1 MKICYISNSA
11 APSRNASSLQTAKL
25 CESLSLLGHQVT
37 LILPNTGIP
46 KTNYFKFYNIKSKF
60 KIIKLKYFNKFPK
73 GINYYLYT
81 FFSLINSKFKTQNLF
96 ITRNFF
102 TSLVLCFFKK
112 KHILEIHDD
121 LTIEGRIMKFL
132 IKNFDILNNKSIIKI
147 ITTTN
152 TLKLRYKKKYK
163 VDKNKILVL
172 HNASS
177 LIARFK
183 NYTKIKK
190 KLNIGY
196 FGSLYKSRGLDLI
209 IKISKLDKDNNY
221 IIYGGDNIMVNYLK
235 EKYNYN
241 NLRFNQY
248 IPYSK
253 VNKILN
259 TIDICIL
266 PYTKKIT
273 VSGNIGDISKYT
285 SPLKI
290 FDYMITGKL
299 IICSNLK
306 VIKEVLKNNYNSVL
320 IDDFLNIE
328 SWVMT
333 INSIKKNNKKF
344 NKLRLNAY
352 NFANKFN
359 SKWRAKSLISSISKN
374 YS

>member
-46 KTNYFKFYNIKSKF
+46 KMNYFKFYNIKSKF
-60 KIIKLKYFNKFPK
+60 KITKLKYFYKFPK

-163 VDKNKILVL
+163 VDNNKILVL

-221 IIYGGDNIMVNYLK
+221 IVYGGDNIMVNYLK

-273 VSGNIGDISKYT
+273 VAGNIGDISKYT

-306 VIKEVLKNNYNSVL
+306 VIKEVLKNNYNSLL

-328 SWVMT
+328 SWVRT

-374 YS
+374 

>member
-1 MKICYISNSA
+1 MNICYISNSA

-46 KTNYFKFYNIKSKF
+46 KINYFKFYNIKSKF
-60 KIIKLKYFNKFPK
+60 KITRLKYFNKFPK

-163 VDKNKILVL
+163 VDNNKILVL

-221 IIYGGDNIMVNYLK
+221 IVYGGDNIMVNYLK

-273 VSGNIGDISKYT
+273 EAGNIGDISKYT

-306 VIKEVLKNNYNSVL
+306 VIKEVLKNNYNSLL

-328 SWVMT
+328 SWVRT

-374 YS
+374 